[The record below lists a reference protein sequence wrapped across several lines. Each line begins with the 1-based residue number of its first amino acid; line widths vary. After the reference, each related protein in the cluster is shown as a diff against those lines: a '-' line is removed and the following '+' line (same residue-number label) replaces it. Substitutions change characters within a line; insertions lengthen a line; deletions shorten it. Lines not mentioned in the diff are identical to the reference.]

1 MLWRSLVPRRYG
13 TPVSVRSPAFEGSV
27 VLCQQDEFAEIVL
40 SVVRDLQEKLGD
52 QLSEEEL
59 RAEIKEALFQKA
71 WARAGRKA
79 LARKLQDESSEES

>member
-40 SVVRDLQEKLGD
+40 SVDIEPREYTLAALT
-52 QLSEEEL
+52 
-59 RAEIKEALFQKA
+59 EAIVEFY
-71 WARAGRKA
+71 RSPGR
-79 LARKLQDESSEES
+79 